1 MTWESFWAKMKR
13 ALRFG
18 AGKAV
23 DGLEE
28 ALRFLAPYCVRFILE
43 AAALQLSGVL
53 KRERVMERLR
63 DAAARVGVTLPES
76 TLELSLIGE
85 YNRLRAEGL
94 IPGKDYTALFAA
106 LPRIRAALAGKA
118 GP

>member
-1 MTWESFWAKMKR
+1 MKR

-28 ALRFLAPYCVRFILE
+28 ALRFLAPYAVRFIFDE
-43 AAALQLSGVL
+43 VASKISGAA
-53 KRERVMERLR
+53 KRERVLERLR
-63 DAAARVGVTLPES
+63 DRAARVGINLPES
-76 TLELSLIGE
+76 VLSLSLEGE
-85 YNRLRAEGL
+85 YNRLKAEGL
-94 IPGKDYTALFAA
+94 IPGKDLSVLFAA